1 MSMDK
6 RSYDTEKRSRA
17 DKAAVLRG
25 VVAGY
30 LVYLG
35 YTIATNKNTDMSPM
49 TARLLGGAFIVIA
62 LAFGFYVWKR
72 WRSDVEGALL
82 PDEEQADIS
91 AEDSSDEQ

>member
-1 MSMDK
+1 MDK

-35 YTIATNKNTDMSPM
+35 YMIATNKNTDMSPVF
-49 TARLLGGAFIVIA
+49 AKVLGGAFILIA
-62 LAFGFYVWKR
+62 LVFGFYVLKR

-82 PDEEQADIS
+82 SDEEK
-91 AEDSSDEQ
+91 AEDTADLSDEQ

>member
-6 RSYDTEKRSRA
+6 RNYDTEKRSRA
-17 DKAAVLRG
+17 DKAAVIRA

-35 YTIATNKNTDMSPM
+35 FTIATNKNTDMSP
-49 TARLLGGAFIVIA
+49 ALSRVLGGAFIVIA
-62 LAFGFYVWKR
+62 LGFGFYIWKR

-82 PDEEQADIS
+82 PEEDK
-91 AEDSSDEQ
+91 AEAENASEE